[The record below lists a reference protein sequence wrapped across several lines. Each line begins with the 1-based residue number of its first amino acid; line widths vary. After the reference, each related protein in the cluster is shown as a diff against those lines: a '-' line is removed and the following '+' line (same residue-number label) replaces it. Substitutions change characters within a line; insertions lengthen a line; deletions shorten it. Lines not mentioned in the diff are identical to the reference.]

1 MSIIVLL
8 AALLPVGI
16 LIFYI
21 NYKDRLSPE
30 PGRELVRAF
39 LTGMLSVPLSF
50 CVSVPFEL
58 LGFYSQ
64 EPTGILGSVALSFF
78 GAAIPEELAKLFILW
93 LVLRNNRCFDEKM
106 DGIVY
111 AVCVSLGFAAV
122 ENVMYLFSSYD
133 NFVSVGIG
141 RALFAVPGHFCFGVI
156 MGYYYSLAR
165 FYPDG
170 PKKNKSLVIIAPILV
185 HGIYDSILFVSNVTP
200 ALSGILTIVF
210 LYFCH
215 KMWKYGSKS
224 ISEHLQ
230 RDLCK

>member
-30 PGRELVRAF
+30 PGRELVRVF

-170 PKKNKSLVIIAPILV
+170 PKKNKSLVLIAPVLV

-224 ISEHLQ
+224 INEHLQ

>member
-1 MSIIVLL
+1 MIFIVLL
-8 AALLPVGI
+8 TALLPVGI

-21 NYKDRLSPE
+21 NYKDRLCPE
-30 PGRELVRAF
+30 PSRELVKAF
-39 LTGMLSVPLSF
+39 LIGMLSVPLSF
-50 CVSVPFEL
+50 CISVPLEL

-64 EPTGILGSVALSFF
+64 TPTGILGSVALSFF

-93 LVLRNNRCFDEKM
+93 LILRNNWCFDEKM

-122 ENVMYLFSSYD
+122 ENVLYLFTNFD
-133 NFVSVGIG
+133 NFVSVGLG

-156 MGYYYSLAR
+156 MGYYYSLAK

-170 PKKNKSLVIIAPILV
+170 PKKNKSLVIIAPIVV

-215 KMWKYGSKS
+215 KMWKYGSKK
-224 ISEHLQ
+224 IQEHLE
-230 RDLCK
+230 RDCIY

>member
-50 CVSVPFEL
+50 CVSVPLEL
-58 LGFYSQ
+58 LDFYSQ
-64 EPTGILGSVALSFF
+64 EPTGILGSVALSFL

-170 PKKNKSLVIIAPILV
+170 PKKNKSLVLIAPVLV

-224 ISEHLQ
+224 INEHLQ

>member
-50 CVSVPFEL
+50 CVSVPLEL

-93 LVLRNNRCFDEKM
+93 LV
-106 DGIVY
+106 Y
-111 AVCVSLGFAAV
+111 
-122 ENVMYLFSSYD
+122 
-133 NFVSVGIG
+133 
-141 RALFAVPGHFCFGVI
+141 VI
-156 MGYYYSLAR
+156 
-165 FYPDG
+165 
-170 PKKNKSLVIIAPILV
+170 
-185 HGIYDSILFVSNVTP
+185 
-200 ALSGILTIVF
+200 
-210 LYFCH
+210 
-215 KMWKYGSKS
+215 
-224 ISEHLQ
+224 Q
-230 RDLCK
+230 RV

>member
-141 RALFAVPGHFCFGVI
+141 RALFAVPGHFCFVVI

-170 PKKNKSLVIIAPILV
+170 PKKNKSLVLIAPVLV

-224 ISEHLQ
+224 INEHLQ